1 MAVQRGTEPLVE
13 IGDPSSL
20 WVVADVF
27 ERDLPLV
34 RQGATARVELPSLQQ
49 TLAGNVVSVGA
60 VVSSGLR
67 TAPVRISLSLHT
79 TPLRPGMYGRADI
92 AVGHDASSLTLPTEA
107 VLVKGKD
114 TVVYVEKSPTTFE
127 RRAVVVGQPL
137 NGRVQVVSGLA
148 PGDRVVVRG
157 ALLLDGAA
165 DQLL

>member
-1 MAVQRGTEPLVE
+1 ME

-79 TPLRPGMYGRADI
+79 TPLRPGMAWESSE
-92 AVGHDASSLTLPTEA
+92 VTAS
-107 VLVKGKD
+107 
-114 TVVYVEKSPTTFE
+114 
-127 RRAVVVGQPL
+127 
-137 NGRVQVVSGLA
+137 
-148 PGDRVVVRG
+148 
-157 ALLLDGAA
+157 
-165 DQLL
+165 